1 MHLPKWLY
9 ELLPYIYLV
18 MSFAGISTSG
28 AVAKIC
34 GGLLMLS
41 AIHIIQMRREYR
53 RRKNE
58 I

>member
-1 MHLPKWLY
+1 
-9 ELLPYIYLV
+9 